1 MKRFF
6 ALTKAMFLIHIRERS
21 SLFWNFG
28 FPIFLLILYGAIFG
42 GGDVTA
48 FMTWM
53 MPGVVSINILA
64 FGLISSSTLMVE
76 MRRKGVLRRLQGSPI
91 PTLSLIGSYAL
102 VNVVIGL
109 LQALLVILFAVFVY
123 KVQISIQ
130 GIALALVMIAASVI
144 MSVGL
149 GQVVS
154 GIVPSIGA
162 AVAIGQ
168 ILYFGQM
175 FISDTIMPVTLLPA
189 WVQKVSPWLP
199 GYAIAQLVRPP
210 LQSGVLSPDLLSN
223 LLKTVLYLILG
234 LTLAAITFRWEA
246 HHE

>member
-28 FPIFLLILYGAIFG
+28 FPIFLLIIYGAIFS
-42 GGDVTA
+42 GDDITG

-53 MPGVVSINILA
+53 MPGVVAINILA
-64 FGLISSSTLMVE
+64 FGLISSSTMMVE
-76 MRRKGVLRRLQGSPI
+76 MRRKGVLRRLQASPL
-91 PTLSLIGSYAL
+91 PPASLIGSYLL
-102 VNVVIGL
+102 VNMVIGL
-109 LQALLVILFAVFVY
+109 LQALLVIIFAVIVY
-123 KVQISIQ
+123 QVELSALGVGRSLLMVAISV
-130 GIALALVMIAASVI
+130 L
-144 MSVGL
+144 MSVAL

-154 GIVPSIGA
+154 GMVPSIGA

-175 FISDTIMPVTLLPA
+175 FISDTIMPVRLMPA
-189 WVQKVSPWLP
+189 WVQQVSPWLP

-210 LQSGVLSPDLLSN
+210 LQDGLFSPDLLNN
-223 LLKTVLYLILG
+223 LLKTLLYLVLG
-234 LTLAAITFRWEA
+234 LIVAAITFRWEA